1 MRPLFIDR
9 EGVLSAEPPV
19 ILAHN
24 EGSADRQSLAEYAVK
39 NLNVVRAWPGPRG
52 LRLQFRP
59 ERIGAK
65 TLARLVYFLWDGP
78 DSRVLL
84 NYFRQGW
91 HHELVGNS
99 QAAIARILALV
110 EEAKIDASGAV
121 LAQSVDLAILRDR
134 NPLHDVVQ
142 HWKRRLGWRDFA
154 SFMDRACEHSGG
166 RYVLFEH
173 DRDRHA
179 FVFRDFG
186 AGIPEWAK
194 HCLAGAR
201 GLPVENL
208 HDDPFGIACTLA
220 YRQTL
225 EKFSPAL
232 QVVDAKIRWP
242 QYGTLRS
249 CYWRLML
256 PIADPA
262 GKLWLL
268 SASLADTAIDLRHA
282 G

>member
-9 EGVLSAEPPV
+9 EGVLSSEPPV
-19 ILAHN
+19 VVALN
-24 EGSADRQSLAEYAVK
+24 GPADRQSLAEYAVK
-39 NLNVVRAWPGPRG
+39 NLNVVRAWPGPHG

-110 EEAKIDASGAV
+110 EEAKIDSSGAV
-121 LAQSVDLAILRDR
+121 LAQSVELAMLRDR

-154 SFMDRACEHSGG
+154 HFIDRACEHSGG

-194 HCLAGAR
+194 HCLSRTR
-201 GLPVENL
+201 GQLL
-208 HDDPFGIACTLA
+208 DDLSDDQFSRACTFT
-220 YRQTL
+220 YRDVL

-232 QVVDAKIRWP
+232 QVVDANIRWP

-262 GKLWLL
+262 GKIWLL
-268 SASLADTAIDLRHA
+268 SASRADTAIDLRHA